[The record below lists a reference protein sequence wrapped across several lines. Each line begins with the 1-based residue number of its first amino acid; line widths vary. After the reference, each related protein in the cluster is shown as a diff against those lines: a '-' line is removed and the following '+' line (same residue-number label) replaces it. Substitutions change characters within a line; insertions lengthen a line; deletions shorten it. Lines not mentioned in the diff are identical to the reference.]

1 MRLRTKLFAWVAV
14 MSLVLMI
21 GFSTIPP
28 AKAQFIIADYTYPS
42 NNGNGIAYIHAYLDG
57 AFNAS
62 MYKNP
67 DSYPGEEVT
76 NPLEVESGVNITLAV
91 FCWLNGTHTN
101 ISSLVEGKTVIRHSV
116 TVTITNGSTI
126 FSQQNFTYIVGG
138 DGDAPMYFYRYDV
151 ILDFLPVAGEIYRV
165 IVTYEIYGVWV

>member
-1 MRLRTKLFAWVAV
+1 MRKKACALSVV
-14 MSLVLMI
+14 LVLLVMI
-21 GFSTIPP
+21 GVSTIPP

-116 TVTITNGSTI
+116 TVTITKDRKS
-126 FSQQNFTYIVGG
+126 V
-138 DGDAPMYFYRYDV
+138 V
-151 ILDFLPVAGEIYRV
+151 
-165 IVTYEIYGVWV
+165 